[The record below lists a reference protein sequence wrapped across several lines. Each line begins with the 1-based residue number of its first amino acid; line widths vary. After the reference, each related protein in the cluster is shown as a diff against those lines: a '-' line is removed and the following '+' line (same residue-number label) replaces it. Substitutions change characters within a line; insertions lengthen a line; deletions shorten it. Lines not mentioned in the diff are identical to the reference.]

1 MAVILLGTTFTTGE
15 GSGMEE
21 EEGKKGGK
29 REGGSTQ
36 VSFCGDCGL
45 IHRRKM

>member
-21 EEGKKGGK
+21 EEG
-29 REGGSTQ
+29 REGALRFHF
-36 VSFCGDCGL
+36 VE
-45 IHRRKM
+45 IVV